1 MCSLKQ
7 NDIINENRYEE
18 AQDMIQE
25 QQKYA
30 DDYCGVP
37 APQSDKEV
45 MKRILIQVPYL
56 PEPKMDKII
65 KIFDELNKIV
75 PLDIEYYP
83 DSKIPDFDFTPQSDK
98 EVMKETI
105 GELIRDI
112 TKAGFMP
119 KSTARIRINKLIKQE
134 IIKEKLAWMNGE
146 RCGHCGNQKKQ
157 NLSDVCSDCIE
168 II

>member
-83 DSKIPDFDFTPQSDK
+83 DSKIPDFDFTPTSDK
-98 EVMKETI
+98 MDQPKK
-105 GELIRDI
+105 I
-112 TKAGFMP
+112 TP
-119 KSTARIRINKLIKQE
+119 
-134 IIKEKLAWMNGE
+134 KEKWFWIGIGIGVTSATLVWAILFW
-146 RCGHCGNQKKQ
+146 
-157 NLSDVCSDCIE
+157 
-168 II
+168 